1 MVKGVFCA
9 LILLRAV
16 VENTTDF
23 LSGSNVVYLN
33 NSNGYTTFVVLT
45 LMRTHQ
51 VSSDAIRMS
60 GKVD

>member
-16 VENTTDF
+16 VANTTDF
-23 LSGSNVVYLN
+23 LSVSNVVYLS